1 MDQHPLTG
9 CFFFAI
15 IYLSFVS
22 LPTTAVMPFGR
33 FSISGDRNLPNQLY
47 FIMAIKLA
55 VLQYQDQVIAE
66 IKEIVDD
73 GKPIGYLFTNAHRII
88 TEKQFLAE
96 SDDDRQIQITLSPWI
111 LLSAD
116 KEVLVP
122 RHQVVTI
129 VEPID
134 SLKEMYLEKI
144 NGSESNSTSK

>member
-1 MDQHPLTG
+1 
-9 CFFFAI
+9 
-15 IYLSFVS
+15 
-22 LPTTAVMPFGR
+22 MPFGR

-55 VLQYQDQVIAE
+55 VLQDQDQVIAE
-66 IKEIVDD
+66 IKELVDD
-73 GKPIGYLFTNAHRII
+73 GKPVGYLFGNAHRIL
-88 TEKQFLAE
+88 TEKEFLAE

-116 KEVLVP
+116 KEVLIP

-134 SLKEMYLEKI
+134 SLKEMYMEKI
-144 NGSESNSTSK
+144 NGSESTSTDK

>member
-1 MDQHPLTG
+1 
-9 CFFFAI
+9 
-15 IYLSFVS
+15 
-22 LPTTAVMPFGR
+22 MPFGR

-55 VLQYQDQVIAE
+55 VLQDQDQVIAE
-66 IKEIVDD
+66 IKELVDD
-73 GKPIGYLFTNAHRII
+73 GKPVGYLFGNAHRII
-88 TEKQFLAE
+88 TEREFLAE

-144 NGSESNSTSK
+144 NGSESNSTDK

>member
-1 MDQHPLTG
+1 M
-9 CFFFAI
+9 CI
-15 IYLSFVS
+15 
-22 LPTTAVMPFGR
+22 R
-33 FSISGDRNLPNQLY
+33 DR
-47 FIMAIKLA
+47 
-55 VLQYQDQVIAE
+55 
-66 IKEIVDD
+66 
-73 GKPIGYLFTNAHRII
+73 PIGYLFANAHRII
-88 TEKQFLAE
+88 LEKQFLAE

-144 NGSESNSTSK
+144 NGSESNSTDK

>member
-1 MDQHPLTG
+1 
-9 CFFFAI
+9 
-15 IYLSFVS
+15 
-22 LPTTAVMPFGR
+22 MPFGR

-55 VLQYQDQVIAE
+55 VLQDQNQVIAE
-66 IKEIVDD
+66 IKELVDD
-73 GKPIGYLFTNAHRII
+73 SKPIGYLFTNAHRVL

-96 SDDDRQIQITLSPWI
+96 SDDDRKVQITLSPWI

-144 NGSESNSTSK
+144 NGSESNSTDK

>member
-1 MDQHPLTG
+1 
-9 CFFFAI
+9 
-15 IYLSFVS
+15 
-22 LPTTAVMPFGR
+22 
-33 FSISGDRNLPNQLY
+33 
-47 FIMAIKLA
+47 MATKLA
-55 VLQYQDQVIAE
+55 LLQGQEQVIAD
-66 IKEIVDD
+66 IKELVDD
-73 GKPIGYLFTNAHRII
+73 GKPIGYLFKNPHRISA
-88 TEKQFLAE
+88 EKDFLAE

-144 NGSESNSTSK
+144 NGSESNSTDK

>member
-1 MDQHPLTG
+1 
-9 CFFFAI
+9 
-15 IYLSFVS
+15 
-22 LPTTAVMPFGR
+22 MPFGR

-55 VLQYQDQVIAE
+55 VLQDQDQVIAE
-66 IKEIVDD
+66 IKELVDD
-73 GKPIGYLFTNAHRII
+73 GKPVGYLFGNAHRII
-88 TEKQFLAE
+88 TEKEFLAE

-116 KEVLVP
+116 KDVLVP

-134 SLKEMYLEKI
+134 SLKEMYMEKI
-144 NGSESNSTSK
+144 NGSESTSTDK

>member
-1 MDQHPLTG
+1 M
-9 CFFFAI
+9 FA
-15 IYLSFVS
+15 
-22 LPTTAVMPFGR
+22 
-33 FSISGDRNLPNQLY
+33 
-47 FIMAIKLA
+47 
-55 VLQYQDQVIAE
+55 
-66 IKEIVDD
+66 
-73 GKPIGYLFTNAHRII
+73 NAHRVIS
-88 TEKQFLAE
+88 EKQFLAE
-96 SDDDRQIQITLSPWI
+96 SDDDRKIQITLSPWI

>member
-1 MDQHPLTG
+1 M
-9 CFFFAI
+9 
-15 IYLSFVS
+15 S
-22 LPTTAVMPFGR
+22 
-33 FSISGDRNLPNQLY
+33 
-47 FIMAIKLA
+47 IKLA
-55 VLQYQDQVIAE
+55 VLQDQDQVIAE
-66 IKEIVDD
+66 IKEVVDE
-73 GKPIGYLFTNAHRII
+73 GKPIGYLVANAHRII

-144 NGSESNSTSK
+144 NGSESNSTDK

>member
-1 MDQHPLTG
+1 
-9 CFFFAI
+9 
-15 IYLSFVS
+15 
-22 LPTTAVMPFGR
+22 MPFGR

-55 VLQYQDQVIAE
+55 VLQDQNQVIAE
-66 IKEIVDD
+66 IKEVVDD
-73 GKPIGYLFTNAHRII
+73 GKPIGYLFANSHRIL

-96 SDDDRQIQITLSPWI
+96 SDDDRKIQITLSPWI

>member
-1 MDQHPLTG
+1 
-9 CFFFAI
+9 
-15 IYLSFVS
+15 
-22 LPTTAVMPFGR
+22 MPFGR

-55 VLQYQDQVIAE
+55 VLQDQDQVIAE
-66 IKEIVDD
+66 IKELVDD
-73 GKPIGYLFTNAHRII
+73 GKPIGYLFGNAHRII
-88 TEKQFLAE
+88 AEKQFLAE

-144 NGSESNSTSK
+144 NGSESNSTDK

>member
-1 MDQHPLTG
+1 
-9 CFFFAI
+9 
-15 IYLSFVS
+15 
-22 LPTTAVMPFGR
+22 MPFGR

-55 VLQYQDQVIAE
+55 VLQDQDQVIAE
-66 IKEIVDD
+66 IKELVDD
-73 GKPIGYLFTNAHRII
+73 GKPVGYLFGNAHRII
-88 TEKQFLAE
+88 TEKEFFAE

-116 KEVLVP
+116 KEVLIP

-134 SLKEMYLEKI
+134 SLKEMYMEKI
-144 NGSESNSTSK
+144 NGSESTSTDK

>member
-1 MDQHPLTG
+1 MSVREIL
-9 CFFFAI
+9 
-15 IYLSFVS
+15 
-22 LPTTAVMPFGR
+22 TAVIPFGR
-33 FSISGDRNLPNQLY
+33 FRISGDRNLPNQLY

-55 VLQYQDQVIAE
+55 VLQDQDQIIAE
-66 IKEIVDD
+66 IKELVDD
-73 GKPIGYLFTNAHRII
+73 GKPVGYLFTNAHCII

-96 SDDDRQIQITLSPWI
+96 SDDDRQVQITLSPWI

-144 NGSESNSTSK
+144 NGSDGTGTDK

>member
-1 MDQHPLTG
+1 
-9 CFFFAI
+9 
-15 IYLSFVS
+15 
-22 LPTTAVMPFGR
+22 MPVGR

-55 VLQYQDQVIAE
+55 VLQDQDQVIAE
-66 IKEIVDD
+66 IKELVDD
-73 GKPIGYLFTNAHRII
+73 GKPVGYLFGNAHRII
-88 TEKQFLAE
+88 TEKEFLAE

-116 KEVLVP
+116 KDVLVP

-134 SLKEMYLEKI
+134 SLKEMYMEKI
-144 NGSESNSTSK
+144 NGSESTSTDK

>member
-1 MDQHPLTG
+1 M
-9 CFFFAI
+9 CI
-15 IYLSFVS
+15 
-22 LPTTAVMPFGR
+22 R
-33 FSISGDRNLPNQLY
+33 DR
-47 FIMAIKLA
+47 
-55 VLQYQDQVIAE
+55 
-66 IKEIVDD
+66 
-73 GKPIGYLFTNAHRII
+73 GKPIGYLFANAHRII
-88 TEKQFLAE
+88 AEKQFLAE

-144 NGSESNSTSK
+144 NGSESNSTDK

>member
-1 MDQHPLTG
+1 
-9 CFFFAI
+9 
-15 IYLSFVS
+15 
-22 LPTTAVMPFGR
+22 MPFGR

-55 VLQYQDQVIAE
+55 VLQDQDQVIAE
-66 IKEIVDD
+66 IKELVDD
-73 GKPIGYLFTNAHRII
+73 GKPIGYLFGNAHRII
-88 TEKQFLAE
+88 TEKEFLAE

-122 RHQVVTI
+122 RHQVMTI

-144 NGSESNSTSK
+144 NGSESNSTDK

>member
-1 MDQHPLTG
+1 
-9 CFFFAI
+9 
-15 IYLSFVS
+15 
-22 LPTTAVMPFGR
+22 MPFGR

-55 VLQYQDQVIAE
+55 VLQDQDQVIAE
-66 IKEIVDD
+66 IKELVDD
-73 GKPIGYLFTNAHRII
+73 GKPVGYLFGNAHRII
-88 TEKQFLAE
+88 TEREFLAE

-116 KEVLVP
+116 KEVLIP

-144 NGSESNSTSK
+144 NGSESNSTDK

>member
-1 MDQHPLTG
+1 
-9 CFFFAI
+9 
-15 IYLSFVS
+15 
-22 LPTTAVMPFGR
+22 MPFGR
-33 FSISGDRNLPNQLY
+33 FSISGDRNLPNQLH

-55 VLQYQDQVIAE
+55 VLQDHEQVIAE
-66 IKEIVDD
+66 IKELVDE
-73 GKPIGYLFTNAHRII
+73 GKPIGYLFTNAHRVL

-96 SDDDRQIQITLSPWI
+96 SNDDRKVQITLSPWI

-134 SLKEMYLEKI
+134 SLKEMYSEKI
-144 NGSESNSTSK
+144 NASNGFSIDK